1 MDVVVIDA
9 VQQDEPPTALLGCWL
24 DAPCPG
30 ENVDDYSFTVRGW
43 AVGRDAAVQAFQVLD
58 GERIVAAV
66 APNQHRPDIV
76 ASFGCETEVGTAGFE
91 ATVRTIELEPSFVV
105 EVVVL
110 LADGTR
116 VLMATVGGRRS
127 RLALERSPRLNP
139 VMLTTI
145 GRSGSKWLALLLSCH
160 PSVVAFQPL
169 AFEPHVATYWSTVF
183 RTLTDPQ
190 SYMRQIH
197 AERLEERRWWLG
209 DDVAPVLAPIELG
222 MASWLGSDAVHDLAA
237 VCQQR
242 TEAFYLELA
251 HRAGKGEVRYF
262 AEKFLLDRVLLD
274 LTLECFPDAREV
286 ILVRDFRDRLS
297 SVFAWNERHGDH
309 GFGHDAQMSKR
320 RYLTERVLVDARDLL
335 ERWQRQGERAHLL
348 RYEDLVVEPQAT
360 LAALFEYLDIA
371 SDPATLDTVLEAA
384 AKPGE
389 LSDSHR
395 TVDDPLQTIGR
406 WRRDLPPELAD
417 ECNEILGPVLG
428 AFGYPLDTAAVE
440 TAG

>member
-1 MDVVVIDA
+1 MDAVAIDA
-9 VQQDEPPTALLGCWL
+9 VERDHPAPALLGCWL
-24 DAPCPG
+24 DAPRPG
-30 ENVDDYSFTVRGW
+30 DGVDHYSFTLRGW
-43 AVGRDAAVQAFQVLD
+43 AVGRDAAVEAFQVLD
-58 GERIVAAV
+58 GERIVADV

-76 ASFGCETEVGTAGFE
+76 ESFAGSAEVGTAGFE
-91 ATVRTIELEPSFVV
+91 EMVQTIELEPSFAV

-116 VLMATVGGRRS
+116 ARMATVRGRRS
-127 RLALERSPRLNP
+127 RMALPCGTRLNP

-160 PSVVAFQPL
+160 PSIVAFQPL
-169 AFEPHVATYWSTVF
+169 VFEPHVATYWSTVF

-197 AERLEERRWWLG
+197 AERLEEHRWWLG
-209 DDVAPVLAPIELG
+209 DDAAPVLAPIELG
-222 MASWLGSDAVHDLAA
+222 MASWLGTDAVHDLAA
-237 VCQQR
+237 VCRRR

-251 HRAGKGEVRYF
+251 KRAGKGEVRYF

-274 LTLECFPDAREV
+274 LTLECFPGAREV

-320 RYLTERVLVDARDLL
+320 SYLTERVLVDARDLL
-335 ERWQRQGERAHLL
+335 ERWQRQGERAHLV
-348 RYEDLVVEPQAT
+348 RYEDLVVEPLTT
-360 LAALFEYLDIA
+360 LAALFDYLDID
-371 SDPATLDTVLEAA
+371 SDPATLGTVLELA
-384 AKPGE
+384 AKPGA

-406 WRRDLPPELAD
+406 WRRDLPPELAE
-417 ECNEILGPVLG
+417 ECNQILAPALE